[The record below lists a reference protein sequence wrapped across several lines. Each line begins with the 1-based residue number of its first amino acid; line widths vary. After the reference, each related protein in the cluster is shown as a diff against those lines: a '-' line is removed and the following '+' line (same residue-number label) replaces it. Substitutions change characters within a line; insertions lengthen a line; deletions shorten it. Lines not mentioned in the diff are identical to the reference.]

1 MRSGRGRGSMTS
13 NHRELKKHAWRANLE
28 IAKRGL
34 AIYTFGNASAFDR
47 AEGLV
52 AIKPSGVAYEDLSTE
67 DMVVLDLAGKIV
79 EGRLRPSSD
88 TRTHLLLFREMPG
101 LGGVVHTHS
110 TYATAW
116 AQAATPIPILGTT
129 HADYL
134 AEDVPCTELM
144 SATAAAG
151 DYEAE
156 TGRLILDCFRNRD
169 PSRTPMVLVAG
180 HGAFTW
186 GRTAE
191 EAVHHAVVLE
201 EIARMAFVTRAITA
215 GAARLPEHLVRK
227 HFERKHGADAYY
239 GQAEVGRRA
248 GEGRPGRARRRPG
261 ASTGRRHRREGR
273 PEET

>member
-1 MRSGRGRGSMTS
+1 MRSNRRD
-13 NHRELKKHAWRANLE
+13 LKKRAWRANVE

-34 AIYTFGNASAFDR
+34 ALYTFGNASAFDR

-52 AIKPSGVAYEDLSTE
+52 AIKPSGIAYDDLSI
-67 DMVVLDLAGKIV
+67 DDIVVLDLAGQVV

-88 TRTHLLLFREMPG
+88 TRTHLVLFREMPG

-134 AEDVPCTELM
+134 PEDVPCTQLM
-144 SATAAAG
+144 SATGVAG

-186 GRTAE
+186 GRTVE
-191 EAVHHAVVLE
+191 EAVHNAVVLE
-201 EIARMAFVTRAITA
+201 EIARMAFLTRAIAA

-239 GQAEVGRRA
+239 GQAEAAPTSVAKA
-248 GEGRPGRARRRPG
+248 GGEVRRRRRRGQGP
-261 ASTGRRHRREGR
+261 ASENR
-273 PEET
+273 